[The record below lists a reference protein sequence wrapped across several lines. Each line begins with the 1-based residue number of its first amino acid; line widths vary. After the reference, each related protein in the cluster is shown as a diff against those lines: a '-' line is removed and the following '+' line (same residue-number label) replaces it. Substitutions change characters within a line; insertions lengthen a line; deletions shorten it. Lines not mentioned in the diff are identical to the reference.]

1 MKATE
6 LMVGDWVLHEGKP
19 YQIRQL
25 GIYGENRDG
34 EDYPAVCI
42 GKPKGIGLIIERN
55 EIIPIPLTPEILEQN
70 GFVKQDY
77 DGWLIHEDNGRGLIE
92 YRTDYFDGFLI
103 INYIKK
109 PFSKISVKL
118 KHVHELQHA
127 LRLCGIDKEITI

>member
-6 LMVGDWVLHEGKP
+6 LMVGDWVSHEGKP

-55 EIIPIPLTPEILEQN
+55 EIEPIPLTNEFLEQN
-70 GFVKQDY
+70 GFVKDKYGEMTLELDDALGTTEIVLVPSY
-77 DGWLIHEDNGRGLIE
+77 DEVYYWWKVNNELI
-92 YRTDYFDGFLI
+92 TK
-103 INYIKK
+103 IK
-109 PFSKISVKL
+109 S
-118 KHVHELQHA
+118 VHELQHT
-127 LRLCGIDKEITI
+127 LRLCRFNKEIKI